1 MSEPFE
7 VVRHP
12 TARRIRLSLDPA
24 SGVARLVVPKRA
36 ALKPA
41 LAWAQGK
48 ADWIAA
54 QRARLPQPKPYVPGM
69 MLTVADVPL
78 TIAWEAGSR
87 RRIEVVGETLSLS
100 GPIETLPRRVEM
112 WLKRQALDLLT
123 AETAHYAARA
133 GVTVSKVAIG
143 DARGRWG
150 SCAHDGVIRYSWRLI
165 LAPGHVRRATVAHE
179 VAHRVHMNHAP
190 AFHALVERLY
200 GSDPTPARA
209 WLRTHGAGL
218 HWIGRSS

>member
-123 AETAHYAARA
+123 AETAH
-133 GVTVSKVAIG
+133 
-143 DARGRWG
+143 
-150 SCAHDGVIRYSWRLI
+150 
-165 LAPGHVRRATVAHE
+165 
-179 VAHRVHMNHAP
+179 
-190 AFHALVERLY
+190 
-200 GSDPTPARA
+200 
-209 WLRTHGAGL
+209 
-218 HWIGRSS
+218 